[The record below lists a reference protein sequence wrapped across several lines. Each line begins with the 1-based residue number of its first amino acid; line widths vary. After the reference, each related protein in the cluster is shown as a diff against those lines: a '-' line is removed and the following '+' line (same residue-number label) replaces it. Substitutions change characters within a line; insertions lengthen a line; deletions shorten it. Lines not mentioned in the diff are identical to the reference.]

1 MKDDRS
7 LIRLL
12 CSRIGACA
20 LLKSDRHGF
29 KLQWLLLYDKFVAP
43 MANIEK
49 IKFGTS
55 GWRGVIADEFTVARV
70 RVVTQ
75 AIAEHITA
83 QGLKDKGV
91 VVAYDTRFMS
101 ERFAEEAVRILAANG
116 IHAYLSNRDAPTP
129 AVSFE
134 IIRRKAGG
142 GINFTASHNPP
153 LYNGLKFSPAW
164 GGPALPE
171 TTKDIEAKANALLE
185 KNNLAALS
193 LAEAKERGIAE
204 EVDLRKIYLDDLRK
218 KIDIE
223 TIRKAKLKVAVDV
236 LYGTGRDYLDAALRD
251 AGCTVTVIHGHRD
264 ALFGGHAPDPSEEN
278 LSELAAMLKKGRFDI
293 GLAVDGDADRF
304 GILDADG
311 TYINPNQVLAL
322 VLDYLCRTRGWRGG
336 AARSI
341 ATSHLVDAVAKKH
354 GIEVYETGV
363 GFKYIGDLLVQGKII
378 FGGEESAGMTIKDH
392 VPEKDGILA
401 CLLVAEMVAHERKN
415 IREVLKRLYKEVG
428 TVLDDRVNIQLTEA
442 NRKAVGERLSQPLS
456 ELGGLRVKGKKT
468 TADGTKY
475 MLEDDS
481 WLLMRASGTEPVVR
495 LYVESSSEEN
505 IKRLREAGIHF
516 ILGQ

>member
-1 MKDDRS
+1 MVTD
-7 LIRLL
+7 
-12 CSRIGACA
+12 
-20 LLKSDRHGF
+20 
-29 KLQWLLLYDKFVAP
+29 
-43 MANIEK
+43 K

-55 GWRGVIADEFTVARV
+55 GWRGVIADDFTVARV

-75 AIAEHITA
+75 AIADHIA
-83 QGLKDKGV
+83 SQALKERGV
-91 VVAYDTRFMS
+91 IVGYDTRFMS
-101 ERFAEEAVRILAANG
+101 ERFAEECVKVLCANG

-129 AVSFE
+129 AISFE
-134 IIRRKAGG
+134 IIRRKAAG

-153 LYNGLKFSPAW
+153 QYNGLKFSSAW

-171 TTKDIEAKANALLE
+171 TTKDIELKANALLE
-185 KNNLAALS
+185 KNCIAPLS
-193 LAEAKERGIAE
+193 LQEAMNKGLAE
-204 EVDLRKIYLDDLRK
+204 EIDLRKNYLEDLRE
-218 KIDIE
+218 KIDVE
-223 TIRKAKLKVAVDV
+223 SIRKAKLKVAVD
-236 LYGTGRDYLDAALRD
+236 LLFGTGRDYLDTALQD
-251 AGCTVTVIHGHRD
+251 AGCTVMVIHGKRD
-264 ALFGGHAPDPSEEN
+264 TMFGGHSPEPSEEN
-278 LSELAAMLKKGRFDI
+278 LAELSALMKKGKFDI

-304 GILDADG
+304 GIMDVDG

-322 VLDYLCRTRGWRGG
+322 VLDFLCRTRGWKGG

-341 ATSHLVDAVAKKH
+341 ATSHLIDAVAKKH

-363 GFKYIGDLLVQGKII
+363 GFKFIGDLLVQGKII

-401 CLLVAEMVAHERKN
+401 CLLVTEIIALEKKTIKEL
-415 IREVLKRLYKEVG
+415 LKRLYKETG
-428 TVLDDRVNIQLTEA
+428 TILNERINILLTEQ
-442 NRKAVGERLSQPLS
+442 NRKAVGDRLNQPLS

-481 WLLMRASGTEPVVR
+481 WVLMRASGTEPVVR
-495 LYVESSSEEN
+495 LYAESSSEEKMKN
-505 IKRLREAGIHF
+505 LIDAVKQF

>member
-1 MKDDRS
+1 
-7 LIRLL
+7 
-12 CSRIGACA
+12 
-20 LLKSDRHGF
+20 
-29 KLQWLLLYDKFVAP
+29 
-43 MANIEK
+43 MAIEK

-55 GWRGVIADEFTVARV
+55 GWRGLIADDFTVARV
-70 RVVTQ
+70 RVVSQ
-75 AIAEHITA
+75 AIADHIIA
-83 QGLKDKGV
+83 QGLKERGIIV
-91 VVAYDTRFMS
+91 GYDTRFLS
-101 ERFAEEAVRILAANG
+101 ERFAEEAVKVLAANG
-116 IHAYLSNRDAPTP
+116 VHAYLSNRDVPTP

-134 IIRRKAGG
+134 IIRRKAAG

-171 TTKDIEAKANALLE
+171 TTKDIETKANGLLE
-185 KNNLAALS
+185 KNPISFLAFSDAKAKG
-193 LAEAKERGIAE
+193 LAEEI
-204 EVDLRKIYLDDLRK
+204 DLRKAYLDDLKK
-218 KIDIE
+218 KIDVDV
-223 TIRKAKLKVAVDV
+223 IRKSKLKVAVDL
-236 LYGTGRDYLDAALRD
+236 LYGTGRDYLDTMLRD
-251 AGCTVTVIHGHRD
+251 AGCAVTALHGCRD
-264 ALFGGHAPDPSEEN
+264 AFFGGHAPDPSEEN
-278 LSELAAMLKKGRFDI
+278 LSELSAMMKKGKFDV

-311 TYINPNQVLAL
+311 TYLNPNQVLAL
-322 VLDYLCRTRGWRGG
+322 VLDYLCRTRAWKGG

-341 ATSHLVDAVAKKH
+341 ATSHLIDAVAKKH

-401 CLLVAEMVAHERKN
+401 CMMVAEMAANERKS
-415 IREVLKRLYKEVG
+415 LKELLRRLYKEVG
-428 TVLDDRVNIQLTEA
+428 TILDERININLTEQ
-442 NRKAVGERLSQPLS
+442 NRKSVGERLAQPLN

-481 WLLMRASGTEPVVR
+481 WVLMRASGTEPVVR
-495 LYVESSSEEN
+495 LYVESSSEEK
-505 IKRLREAGIHF
+505 IKELVEAGKRF

>member
-1 MKDDRS
+1 
-7 LIRLL
+7 
-12 CSRIGACA
+12 
-20 LLKSDRHGF
+20 
-29 KLQWLLLYDKFVAP
+29 
-43 MANIEK
+43 MANDK

-55 GWRGVIADEFTVARV
+55 GWRGVIADDFTFERV
-70 RVVTQ
+70 RIVVQ
-75 AIAEHITA
+75 AIADHLIA

-91 VVAYDTRFMS
+91 VVGYDTRFLS
-101 ERFAEEAVRILAANG
+101 DRFAAEAVKVFATNG
-116 IHAYLSNRDAPTP
+116 IRSFLSNRDVPTP
-129 AVSFE
+129 AVAFE
-134 IIRRKAGG
+134 IIRRKAAG

-153 LYNGLKFSPAW
+153 EYNGLKFSPAW

-171 TTKDIEAKANALLE
+171 TTKDIETRANALLD
-185 KNNLAALS
+185 KNSIAAMP
-193 LAEAKERGIAE
+193 LAEAKQKGMVDDA
-204 EVDLRKIYLDDLRK
+204 DLRKIYLDDLRK
-218 KIDIE
+218 KIDLDAIK
-223 TIRKAKLKVAVDV
+223 KAKLKVAVDL
-236 LYGTGRDYLDAALRD
+236 LYGTGRDYLDTVLKD

-264 ALFGGHAPDPSEEN
+264 ALFGGRSPEPSEEN
-278 LSELAAMLKKGRFDI
+278 LFELSAVMKKGKFDI

-304 GILDADG
+304 GVMDTDG

-322 VLDYLCRTRGWRGG
+322 VLDYLCRSRGWKGG

-392 VPEKDGILA
+392 VPEKDGIIA
-401 CLLVAEMVAHERKN
+401 CMLVAEMVSQEKRP
-415 IREVLKRLYKEVG
+415 IRELLKRLYKEVG
-428 TVLDDRVNIQLTEA
+428 TILNDRVNIRLTEGNQKQVA
-442 NRKAVGERLSQPLS
+442 ERLAQPLT

-481 WLLMRASGTEPVVR
+481 WVLMRASGTEPVVR
-495 LYVESSSEEN
+495 IYVEAESEAKIQN
-505 IKRLREAGIHF
+505 LIEAGKKF

>member
-1 MKDDRS
+1 
-7 LIRLL
+7 
-12 CSRIGACA
+12 
-20 LLKSDRHGF
+20 
-29 KLQWLLLYDKFVAP
+29 
-43 MANIEK
+43 MAIEK

-55 GWRGVIADEFTVARV
+55 GWRGVIADDFTMSRV

-75 AIAEHITA
+75 AIADNVISL
-83 QGLKDKGV
+83 GLKDKGV
-91 VVAYDTRFMS
+91 VVGYDTRFLS
-101 ERFAEEAVRILAANG
+101 ERFAEEAVKVLAANG
-116 IHAYLSNRDAPTP
+116 IYSYLSHRDVPTP

-134 IIRRKAGG
+134 IIRRKAAG

-153 LYNGLKFSPAW
+153 HYNGLKFSPAW

-171 TTKDIEAKANALLE
+171 TTKEIEAKANSLLE
-185 KNNLAALS
+185 KNSIPVLS
-193 LAEAKERGIAE
+193 LAEAKEKKLAE
-204 EVDLRKIYLDDLRK
+204 EADLRKVYIDDLK
-218 KIDIE
+218 KKTDIE
-223 TIRKAKLKVAVDV
+223 TIRRGKLKVAVDL
-236 LYGTGRDYLDAALRD
+236 LYGTGRDYLDTALRD
-251 AGCTVTVIHGHRD
+251 AGCTVTVIHSERD
-264 ALFGGHAPDPSEEN
+264 PLFGGHSPEPSEEN
-278 LSELAAMLKKGRFDI
+278 LAELSALMKKGKYDI

-322 VLDYLCRTRGWRGG
+322 LLDYLCRTRGWKGG

-341 ATSHLVDAVAKKH
+341 ATSHLVDAVAKKQ

-363 GFKYIGDLLVQGKII
+363 GFKYIGDLLVQGKIV

-401 CLLVAEMVAHERKN
+401 CLLAAEMVA
-415 IREVLKRLYKEVG
+415 REKKTVKELLKRLYKEVG
-428 TVLDDRVNIQLTEA
+428 TIVNDRVNIHLTEA
-442 NRKAVGERLSQPLS
+442 NRKAVGDRLSQPLN
-456 ELGGLRVKGKKT
+456 ELGGQRVKGKKT

-481 WLLMRASGTEPVVR
+481 WVLMRASGTEPVVR
-495 LYVESSSEEN
+495 VYVESSSEE
-505 IKRLREAGIHF
+505 KVRGLVEAGRKF